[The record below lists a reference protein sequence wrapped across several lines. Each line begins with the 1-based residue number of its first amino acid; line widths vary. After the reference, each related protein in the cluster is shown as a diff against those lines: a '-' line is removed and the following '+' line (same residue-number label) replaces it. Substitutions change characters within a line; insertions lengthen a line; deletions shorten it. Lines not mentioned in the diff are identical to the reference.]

1 MESPRPLM
9 LLFPTVPRPTVA
21 ELPSHWPVHS
31 TVLLTAS
38 QLLTTPSVSSQ
49 PPITPS
55 PSSPPITPRKSSIT
69 TSQLLITPSSHSL
82 TTESPL
88 TTVTVSSI
96 LLLTAPLLAQATANL
111 LALTT
116 RLPTTLPHTTR
127 LPTASQ
133 PPLHTRHQVLH
144 TVSQLLLL
152 TAVPAHLITTSATMA
167 STQVLLT
174 LVRSTIYTR
183 MLKSMELS
191 LLRSQQ
197 RNPRPLPT
205 LLLPTLLLPTL
216 LLPSLYSREPSEA
229 SKTTDSKTTASTT
242 TVSRITASKDLAKTE
257 ASALSPN
264 ASAVITQLPNRPL
277 TQRLTLSVS
286 FQS

>member
-152 TAVPAHLITTSATMA
+152 TAVPAHPITTSATMA

-183 MLKSMELS
+183 MLKSTVLS

-205 LLLPTLLLPTL
+205 LLLPTLLLP
-216 LLPSLYSREPSEA
+216 SLCSREPSEA
-229 SKTTDSKTTASTT
+229 SKTTDSRTTASTT

-277 TQRLTLSVS
+277 MQRLTLSVS